1 MFVRYLRTKRILKFV
16 NIIIEIFLENV
27 VTSTRKS
34 LITLL
39 AYLAYLFF

>member
-16 NIIIEIFLENV
+16 NIIIEIFLVHV